1 MASAGAYREVLGH
14 RPFAMFWGG
23 FSLSVA
29 GDAMT
34 RVALTW
40 FVFETTQ
47 SAIAVG
53 WLTFFYTAPV
63 VVGGLVAGWLLD
75 RFDRRK
81 VMIADSV
88 MKAAVVISVPLVA
101 GAGWLQL
108 WHVYVVAAIYGLMV
122 MVPLAGTP
130 AMLPDLV
137 APNRLNTANALET
150 LAYTLSGVVGPPIA
164 GILIAWW
171 SAPSVLYID
180 AATYLL
186 FAAALATVRT
196 KARGTEPTDVDG
208 NAADRGLGAAFRL
221 LLENRILFST
231 TAMYMAA
238 NIAVGA
244 VLVWLPIYASRDLDG
259 GPQLYGILLGIIAAG
274 EVAGSLLAGSRDRS
288 RWPLGTMICAAQ
300 LAAGIALAV
309 MLVQTNLV
317 LTICCLAIYGALTA
331 PLTIWAQTLRMK
343 IIPEQQRGRTFA
355 LLRMLMQSTNPLG
368 GLMAGF
374 LLPMIGMV
382 WVVVISAAAVGLPG
396 AFGYRVKELREAR

>member
-1 MASAGAYREVLGH
+1 VAVAGAYRDVLGQ
-14 RPFAMFWGG
+14 RSFAVFWGG

-53 WLTFFYTAPV
+53 WLTFFYTAPI

-81 VMIADSV
+81 VMIADSMV
-88 MKAAVVISVPLVA
+88 KAGVVVSVPLLA
-101 GAGWLQL
+101 GAGWLEL
-108 WHVYVVAAIYGLMV
+108 WHVYAVAGIYGLMV

-137 APNRLNTANALET
+137 APNRLHTANALET
-150 LAYTLSGVVGPPIA
+150 LAYTLSGVIGPPIA
-164 GILIAWW
+164 GILIASW
-171 SAPSVLYID
+171 SATGVLYID

-186 FAAALATVRT
+186 FAAALTMVRP
-196 KARGTEPTDVDG
+196 RPRVTET
-208 NAADRGLGAAFRL
+208 AAAAGEADDRGLGAAFRL
-221 LLENRILFST
+221 LVKNCILLTT

-244 VLVWLPIYASRDLDG
+244 VLVWLPIYASRELGG
-259 GPQLYGILLGIIAAG
+259 GPQLYGILLGVIAAG
-274 EVAGSLLAGSRDRS
+274 EIVGSFLAGSLDRT
-288 RWPLGTMICAAQ
+288 RLPLGTLICATQVATGFA
-300 LAAGIALAV
+300 LAAMLLQTSLA
-309 MLVQTNLV
+309 
-317 LTICCLAIYGALTA
+317 LTIVCLALYGAFTA

-343 IIPEQQRGRTFA
+343 IIPQQQRGRTFA
-355 LLRMLMQSTNPLG
+355 LLRMLMQSTNPVG
-368 GLMAGF
+368 GLLAGF
-374 LLPMIGMV
+374 LLPVIGMV
-382 WVVVISAAAVGLPG
+382 WIIAISAAAIGLPG
-396 AFGYRVKELREAR
+396 AIGYRVRELRRAS